1 MKHISFKKFKSA
13 LDSVWRELC
22 GLGLSE
28 SRLAGVEVFHCNVPQ
43 LLIPLAFGFFTHDL
57 SRIDK
62 FFGYKKGCIYIPRW
76 ILNFGRHS
84 VRDVVRHEYG
94 HAFAHYYPELV
105 TQSDE
110 FPKVF
115 GEEYFHDKRTNAD
128 RGTFISSYA
137 ATNPAEDFA
146 ETFMVAIR
154 RGGEALPRSLH
165 PEIRRKYSFVM
176 RLIKRIR
183 GASVRQATSS
193 LAT

>member
-62 FFGYKKGCIYIPRW
+62 FFGYKKGCIYISRW
-76 ILNFGRHS
+76 IINFGHHS

-105 TQSDE
+105 TESDE
-110 FPKVF
+110 FPDVF
-115 GEEYFHDKRTNAD
+115 GREYFHDKRTKSEPV
-128 RGTFISSYA
+128 TFISAYA

-154 RGGEALPRSLH
+154 RGCKPLPRSLH
-165 PEIRRKYSFVM
+165 PEVRRKYSFVTG
-176 RLIKRIR
+176 LIKRIR
-183 GASVRQATSS
+183 GASVRRATSS
-193 LAT
+193 LVS